1 MKRPYGNALVCK
13 LILKHAIQKKKKKT
27 FENKYSAYVGN
38 SALIRY

>member
-13 LILKHAIQKKKKKT
+13 LILKHAIQEKKKT